1 MSSWETGRESGAS
14 VTMRRRDAGVSLMEL
29 MIAMAI
35 MVLALLALMSSVFSS
50 SRLVDNSKE
59 KTLAYEA
66 ARAKVEEMR
75 NWTLAGSYAQ
85 LFTYYTTAANFGNPN
100 KPYDDPTNL
109 GKANKIPVAGL
120 NPITVNGVAQDI
132 LTVYFP
138 VDGAGNLTENPA
150 VLPKLTADMISAMGM
165 PKDLNRNGNT
175 TDAAGTLNT
184 GYKILPIYIKVQWKG
199 IGGKNA
205 FIEVSTYI
213 SEK

>member
-1 MSSWETGRESGAS
+1 
-14 VTMRRRDAGVSLMEL
+14 MRRRDSGVSLMEL

-66 ARAKVEEMR
+66 ARAKIEEMR
-75 NWTLAGSYAQ
+75 NWTLAGSYGQ
-85 LFTYYTTAANFGNPN
+85 LFTYYTTPANFGNPY
-100 KPYDDPTNL
+100 KTCLDPLNA
-109 GKANKIPVAGL
+109 GKANKVPVAGL
-120 NPITVNGVAQDI
+120 NPIVNNGVPQDI

-138 VDGAGNLTENPA
+138 VDGGGNLTENPTSPPMSA
-150 VLPKLTADMISAMGM
+150 EMISALGM

-175 TDAAGTLNT
+175 TDFAGALNT
-184 GYKILPIYIKVQWKG
+184 GYKILPVYVKVQWKG
-199 IGGKNA
+199 IGGKST
-205 FIEVSTYI
+205 FIEVSTFI